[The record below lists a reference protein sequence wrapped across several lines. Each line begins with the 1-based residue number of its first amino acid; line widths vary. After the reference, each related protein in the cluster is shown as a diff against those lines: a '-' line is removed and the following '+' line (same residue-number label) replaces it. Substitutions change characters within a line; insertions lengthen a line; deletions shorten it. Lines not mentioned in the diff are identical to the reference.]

1 MKKSETTRRYVAF
14 LIGLLLSA
22 FGAVFVIRAALGT
35 SPIAAIPYSL
45 SLIVPRLTLGNW
57 TIIMNIVLILVQV
70 ILLKGKMNV
79 FQVFLQVLT
88 TFLYGYFSD
97 FFMWVLQA
105 YAPSLYIVKL
115 CSLVAGCA
123 IIAFGLY
130 LEITADVTMLPG
142 DAFVRAIA
150 KVSHK
155 EYGTIKTI
163 SDVSMT
169 VIAATLCLVFLKKLV
184 GVREGTIIISLITGN
199 IMSFYN
205 ARFKR
210 FSNWLVLG
218 AKNDNEKNTDT
229 SSLNS
234 NLSNCN

>member
-1 MKKSETTRRYVAF
+1 MKKSVIIRRYAAF
-14 LIGLLLSA
+14 FTGLLLSA

-57 TIIMNIVLILVQV
+57 TIIMNIVLILVQI
-70 ILLKGKMNV
+70 ILLKGKMNI

-88 TFLYGYFSD
+88 TFFYGYFSD

-115 CSLVAGCA
+115 CSLVVGCS

-142 DAFVRAIA
+142 DAFVRAIS
-150 KVSHK
+150 KVSQK

-163 SDVSMT
+163 SDISMT
-169 VIAATLCLVFLKKLV
+169 LIAATICLVFLKKLV

-199 IMSFYN
+199 IMSFYT
-205 ARFKR
+205 AKLKKV
-210 FSNWLVLG
+210 SNWIAPVT
-218 AKNDNEKNTDT
+218 E
-229 SSLNS
+229 S
-234 NLSNCN
+234 NI

>member
-1 MKKSETTRRYVAF
+1 MKKSGIIIRYAAF
-14 LIGLLLSA
+14 LTGLLLSA

-45 SLIVPRLTLGNW
+45 SLIIPKLTLGNW

-88 TFLYGYFSD
+88 TFFYGYFSD

-130 LEITADVTMLPG
+130 LEITADVTMLPD

-150 KVSHK
+150 KVSQK

-169 VIAATLCLVFLKKLV
+169 VIAAIICLVFLKKLV

-199 IMSFYN
+199 IMSFYTKK
-205 ARFKR
+205 FKKL
-210 FSNWLVLG
+210 SNWLVPVT
-218 AKNDNEKNTDT
+218 KSDNGKNTDV
-229 SSLNS
+229 
-234 NLSNCN
+234 

>member
-1 MKKSETTRRYVAF
+1 MKITETIRRYVAF

-79 FQVFLQVLT
+79 FQVVLQVLT

-142 DAFVRAIA
+142 DAFVGAIS
-150 KVSHK
+150 KVSRK

-169 VIAATLCLVFLKKLV
+169 VIAAIICLIFLKKLV

-199 IMSFYN
+199 IMRFY
-205 ARFKR
+205 AQKFEKL
-210 FSNWLVLG
+210 SNWLAPVT
-218 AKNDNEKNTDT
+218 KSDCTK
-229 SSLNS
+229 
-234 NLSNCN
+234 

>member
-1 MKKSETTRRYVAF
+1 MKKSVIIRRYAVF
-14 LIGLLLSA
+14 FTGLLLSA

-45 SLIVPRLTLGNW
+45 SLIAPRLTLGNW
-57 TIIMNIVLILVQV
+57 TIIMNTVLILVQI
-70 ILLKGKMNV
+70 ILLKGKMNI

-115 CSLVAGCA
+115 CSLVIGCS

-142 DAFVRAIA
+142 DAFVRAIS
-150 KVSHK
+150 KVSQK

-163 SDVSMT
+163 SDISMT
-169 VIAATLCLVFLKKLV
+169 LIAATICLVFLKKLV
-184 GVREGTIIISLITGN
+184 GVREGTIIISLMTGN
-199 IMSFYN
+199 IMSFYT
-205 ARFKR
+205 AKLKK
-210 FSNWLVLG
+210 FSNWLTP
-218 AKNDNEKNTDT
+218 ATKSKN
-229 SSLNS
+229 
-234 NLSNCN
+234 

>member
-1 MKKSETTRRYVAF
+1 MKKSETIRRYVAF
-14 LIGLLLSA
+14 LTGLLLSA

-45 SLIVPRLTLGNW
+45 SLIVPSLTLGNW
-57 TIIMNIVLILVQV
+57 TIVMNIVLILIQV
-70 ILLKGKMNV
+70 ILLKGNMKV

-88 TFLYGYFSD
+88 TFFYGYFSD
-97 FFMWVLQA
+97 FFMWVLRA

-150 KVSHK
+150 KVTQK
-155 EYGTIKTI
+155 EYGTIKTV
-163 SDVSMT
+163 SDISMT
-169 VIAATLCLVFLKKLV
+169 VIAATICLVFLKKLV

-199 IMSFYN
+199 IMSFY
-205 ARFKR
+205 AAKFQK
-210 FSNWLVLG
+210 FSNWLAPVTRSYNV
-218 AKNDNEKNTDT
+218 KNADI
-229 SSLNS
+229 SS
-234 NLSNCN
+234 